1 MNVDILI
8 KNGHIYDPGSKIDL
22 HGDLAVFRGKI
33 VSPDSKDEVKAK
45 QTIDASGCFVVPG
58 LIDLHTH
65 VSRYST
71 HIGLNPDIACI
82 PNGTT
87 LVVDCGSS
95 GVSNYEAVLHTLR
108 SYEIKSRLVL
118 HVSAGGQMMTTQFLE
133 NINPAVW
140 DIALFEE
147 AFEKYPDE
155 IVGLKI
161 RASNSILAELGLL
174 PLEKALDL
182 ANHLNTKL
190 FVHSTDS
197 ICTMSELVQ
206 LLRPGD
212 VVCHMYHGEGNTLIE
227 DGKIDEKIFL
237 AKERGVVF
245 DVSQGQGNFSIP
257 IAKKS
262 IELGLLPTAISTD
275 LNIPNWNSPL
285 VHSLPMTMSKM
296 LALGVTVEDVIE
308 QVTGNPAT
316 VLGEKDKLGTLKV
329 GTSADISILKLEEKP
344 MIFRDKYGNQVSGN
358 QKFVPMGTIIDG
370 KVQFQASDTIFW
382 N

>member
-33 VSPDSKDEVKAK
+33 VSLDSKDEVKAK

-95 GVSNYEAVLHTLR
+95 GVSNYEGVLHTLR
-108 SYEIKSRLVL
+108 SYEIRSRLVL

-133 NINPAVW
+133 NIDPSVW
-140 DIALFEE
+140 DVELFEE
-147 AFEKYPDE
+147 AFEKYPEE

-161 RASNSILAELGLL
+161 RVSKPILGKLGLN
-174 PLEKALDL
+174 PLEKALEL
-182 ANHLNTKL
+182 AEHLNTRL

-197 ICTMSELVQ
+197 ICTMSELAQ
-206 LLRPGD
+206 LLRSGD
-212 VVCHMYHGEGNTLIE
+212 VICHMYHGEGNTLVE
-227 DGKIDEKIFL
+227 NDKIDEKIFL
-237 AKERGVVF
+237 AKERGVIF

-296 LALGVTVEDVIE
+296 LALGLTAEEVIK
-308 QVTGNPAT
+308 QVTSNPAA
-316 VLGEKDKLGTLKV
+316 VLGEEDKLGTLKT
-329 GTSADISILKLEEKP
+329 GTPADISILKLEEKP
-344 MIFRDKYGNQVSGN
+344 VLFKDKYGNELNGSH
-358 QKFVPMGTIIDG
+358 KFVPMGTIVDG

-382 N
+382 D